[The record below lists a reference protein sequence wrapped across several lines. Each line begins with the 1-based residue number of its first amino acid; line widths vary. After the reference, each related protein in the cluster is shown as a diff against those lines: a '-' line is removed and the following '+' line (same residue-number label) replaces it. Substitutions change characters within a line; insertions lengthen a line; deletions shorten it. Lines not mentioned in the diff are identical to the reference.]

1 MLALTA
7 PRYFPL
13 ALIVIVKGNI
23 MHISRHLIGYS
34 LTAVGALII
43 GGGIGNAAVAE
54 TPAKVITTIKTVEVP
69 GPTTTVTSPPI
80 KVRVKVPGPT
90 ITKTITVTEPAPPP
104 ETAMAGDG
112 TYEVGVDVKPGT
124 YVSPAP
130 SDSCYWARMKAGDGV
145 DNIIDNDNNSGQSVV
160 TIKAGDKFF
169 ESSGCS
175 DWTKR

>member
-1 MLALTA
+1 M
-7 PRYFPL
+7 
-13 ALIVIVKGNI
+13 K
-23 MHISRHLIGYS
+23 ISRNLIGYS
-34 LTAVGALII
+34 ATAVLALVI
-43 GGGIGNAAVAE
+43 GGGLGNAAVAE
-54 TPAKVITTIKTVEVP
+54 KPAKVITTIKTIEVQ
-69 GPTTTVTSPPI
+69 GPTITVTSPPI
-80 KVRVKVPGPT
+80 IKTIKVPGPT
-90 ITKTITVTEPAPPP
+90 KIVTKTIKVPGPTKIVTKTITVTTPAPGP

-145 DNIIDNDNNSGQSVV
+145 DNIIANNNNSGQSVV
-160 TIKAGDKFF
+160 TIKASDKFF